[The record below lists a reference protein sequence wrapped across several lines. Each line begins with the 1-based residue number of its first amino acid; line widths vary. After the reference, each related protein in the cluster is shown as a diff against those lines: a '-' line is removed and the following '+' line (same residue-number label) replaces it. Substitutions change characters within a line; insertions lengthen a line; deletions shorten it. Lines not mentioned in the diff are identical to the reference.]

1 MVGRWQ
7 SIQVEIEKEK
17 QHTRLGIFQDR
28 HCYLKSTIKD
38 RKRQC
43 AEKKKNKR
51 STQSKDDL
59 HSPNAIPESHPFIHQ
74 QSAGTGAASAD
85 FEEAIHTSVAA
96 TSRGNSDE
104 DKMIEKAIRA
114 SVLELK
120 LASEEGD
127 HADALQRAIQAS
139 VTEAS
144 QFRKT
149 DSSKPPANG
158 SIEAGV
164 NDEELE
170 ATLHRNV
177 SQQFSSGSSPN
188 LAAIDFDDSGVDTD
202 DDGNITAAIERS
214 RSTKTSGPK
223 AAQQTDEDLEKA
235 IELSKETKEEHEQIL
250 SKSNTEEEIVLAY
263 VKRQSLAEE
272 QHKSS
277 IITKQGTRHDLRD

>member
-1 MVGRWQ
+1 
-7 SIQVEIEKEK
+7 
-17 QHTRLGIFQDR
+17 
-28 HCYLKSTIKD
+28 
-38 RKRQC
+38 
-43 AEKKKNKR
+43 
-51 STQSKDDL
+51 
-59 HSPNAIPESHPFIHQ
+59 
-74 QSAGTGAASAD
+74 
-85 FEEAIHTSVAA
+85 
-96 TSRGNSDE
+96 
-104 DKMIEKAIRA
+104 MIEKAIRA

-149 DSSKPPANG
+149 GSSKPTANG
-158 SIEAGV
+158 YIEAGV

-170 ATLHRNV
+170 ANLHRNV

-202 DDGNITAAIERS
+202 DDENIKAAIERS
-214 RSTKTSGPK
+214 TSTKTSDPK
-223 AAQQTDEDLEKA
+223 AAQQTDEDLKKA
-235 IELSKETKEEHEQIL
+235 IELSKETQEEHEQIL

-263 VKRQSLAEE
+263 MKRQSLAEE

-277 IITKQGTRHDLRD
+277 IITKQGTRHDPRD